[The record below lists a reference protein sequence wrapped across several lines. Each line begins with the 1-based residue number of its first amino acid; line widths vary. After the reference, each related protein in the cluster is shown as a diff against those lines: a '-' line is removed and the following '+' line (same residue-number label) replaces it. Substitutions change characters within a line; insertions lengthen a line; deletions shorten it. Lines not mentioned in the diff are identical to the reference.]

1 MNFNSRC
8 QYIGEILQELKSK
21 GINLR
26 YDIYSKAAKMVYNQG
41 GKIIE
46 DKLKNNA
53 KSFISKQ
60 VRKLESI
67 ETDIRMMVG
76 SHFANEIRKEI
87 SENWET
93 LGIQS
98 VNHSMMKMTN
108 EQIAQLE
115 KYCEVILTPKEP
127 LEVADMGLIE
137 G

>member
-1 MNFNSRC
+1 MSNKPQSNSSF
-8 QYIGEILQELKSK
+8 YLKTVL
-21 GINLR
+21 INNANSAR
-26 YDIYSKAAKMVYNQG
+26 YLDMI
-41 GKIIE
+41 IIE

-98 VNHSMMKMTN
+98 VNNSMMKMTN

-115 KYCEVILTPKEP
+115 KCCDDILNKPSPMANNTDEP
-127 LEVADMGLIE
+127 SGH
-137 G
+137 GGC

>member
-1 MNFNSRC
+1 MSNKPQSNSSF
-8 QYIGEILQELKSK
+8 YLKTVL
-21 GINLR
+21 INNANSAR
-26 YDIYSKAAKMVYNQG
+26 YLDMI
-41 GKIIE
+41 IIE

-60 VRKLESI
+60 IRKLESI

>member
-1 MNFNSRC
+1 MSQSTSNTSFYLKTVLINNANSA
-8 QYIGEILQELKSK
+8 
-21 GINLR
+21 R
-26 YDIYSKAAKMVYNQG
+26 YLDMI
-41 GKIIE
+41 IIE

-60 VRKLESI
+60 IRKLESI

-98 VNHSMMKMTN
+98 VNHSMMQMTN
-108 EQIAQLE
+108 EQISILE
-115 KYCEVILTPKEP
+115 KCCDDILNKTQPIIANNDEP
-127 LEVADMGLIE
+127 SGH
-137 G
+137 GGC